1 MTDSTGKRELNKA
14 RKRAAIVEV
23 ATSSFF
29 EQGYATTSMS
39 AVAEQ
44 LGCSKATLWSHFPSK
59 ETLFEAVIDA
69 QVEAFSRDI
78 DEVLTSQTF
87 TLASLR
93 RASQRFLDSLLQ
105 QRSIELFRLVLS
117 EGERFPEINEAF
129 YQRGPAKVRRFICGF
144 FATAF
149 HPADAERLAQAFIA
163 ALTGYRSDILLRPV
177 RPTRAERDAFID
189 NLIAIIDWPAHKDG
203 KEI

>member
-1 MTDSTGKRELNKA
+1 MTDSTGKRERNKA

-39 AVAEQ
+39 AIAEE

-59 ETLFEAVIDA
+59 EALFEAVIDA
-69 QVEAFSRDI
+69 QVEVFSRDI
-78 DEVLTSQTF
+78 DETLTSQTF

-93 RASQRFLDSLLQ
+93 RASQRFLDSLLR

-117 EGERFPEINEAF
+117 EGERFPEINEVF
-129 YQRGPAKVRRFICGF
+129 YQRGPAKVRVFICDF
-144 FATAF
+144 FTTAF
-149 HPADAERLAQAFIA
+149 TPDDAERLALTYIA

-177 RPTRAERDAFID
+177 KPTHAERDAFID
-189 NLIAIIDWPAHKDG
+189 NLISIIDWPAHKDG